1 MKGRSLYI
9 YYILRGITMAPSV
22 WALMGLVWLS
32 LSHVNNDKNIMGKAF
47 EPANVHCKKHN
58 TWNLIMDLTHLA

>member
-1 MKGRSLYI
+1 MKGRSLHI

-32 LSHVNNDKNIMGKAF
+32 LSHVNNDENIMGKVL
-47 EPANVHCKKHN
+47 EQANVHRK
-58 TWNLIMDLTHLA
+58 

>member
-32 LSHVNNDKNIMGKAF
+32 LSHVNNDENIMGKVL
-47 EPANVHCKKHN
+47 EPANVHRK
-58 TWNLIMDLTHLA
+58 